1 MRAHRSDFVPVEL
14 MPIKFAMFLSRDA
27 LQMLSQERL
36 LGAIHLLRAGSL
48 KFFIDDFLI
57 ELLHTLTANGDD

>member
-14 MPIKFAMFLSRDA
+14 IPIKFATVLSREA

-36 LGAIHLLRAGSL
+36 FGAIHLLRAGSVN
-48 KFFIDDFLI
+48 FLSM
-57 ELLHTLTANGDD
+57 AS